1 MGEGVGDWGTY
12 YVIVKFD
19 HFNYKSLRNNL
30 GVSPDRYSFELR
42 HCETFVNL

>member
-1 MGEGVGDWGTY
+1 MFSEIYTAVGDWGTY

-30 GVSPDRYSFELR
+30 GVQIGIASS
-42 HCETFVNL
+42 